1 MFRRVAAPV
10 CALFASAVLV
20 TGCAPSNVFQGFQ
33 AIESKP
39 QDAKV
44 GVDTKATVM
53 TRLGSPSV
61 VSTFDPNRWF
71 YISQVTQYQSFY
83 MPKTIRRDVIALTF
97 NKEDEKLAKVDVLSL
112 KDGRIIAFNG
122 RETPTRGRELT
133 ALEQL
138 IGSIGNGSL
147 LNQADQVPGQR
158 PGEGGSGGGPPG
170 R

>member
-1 MFRRVAAPV
+1 
-10 CALFASAVLV
+10 
-20 TGCAPSNVFQGFQ
+20 
-33 AIESKP
+33 
-39 QDAKV
+39 
-44 GVDTKATVM
+44 
-53 TRLGSPSV
+53 
-61 VSTFDPNRWF
+61 
-71 YISQVTQYQSFY
+71 

-112 KDGRIIAFNG
+112 KDGRVIAFNG

-158 PGEGGSGGGPPG
+158 PGSGPG